1 MFRGSLRL
9 VLERTGSGEGK
20 RQDWIGGSAWP
31 TVFTVPEP
39 VGRAKG
45 GFGLGTRTERNDRR
59 CLIVANKHE
68 LR

>member
-20 RQDWIGGSAWP
+20 RQVWIGGSAWP

-45 GFGLGTRTERNDRR
+45 GFGFGTRTEQNDRR